1 MQGSTQQY
9 RSDIDN
15 CCAGKIQ
22 LVSHSTTLV
31 SYSPL
36 PNTVISPSEVLLNF
50 GIFVAIVVCGKL
62 SRHSDL
68 AAFRIRTIPL
78 HTFLCRSCQL
88 FSVFDL
94 VENQWFF
101 FVLTPLTHKLANHE

>member
-9 RSDIDN
+9 KSDIDN
-15 CCAGKIQ
+15 CCTGKIQ
-22 LVSHSTTLV
+22 PVSYSTTLV
-31 SYSPL
+31 SHSPL
-36 PNTVISPSEVLLNF
+36 PNTVPLISPSEVLSNF

-68 AAFRIRTIPL
+68 AAFPLRTIPL
-78 HTFLCRSCQL
+78 HTFLCRRSQL

-94 VENQWFF
+94 VE
-101 FVLTPLTHKLANHE
+101 TR